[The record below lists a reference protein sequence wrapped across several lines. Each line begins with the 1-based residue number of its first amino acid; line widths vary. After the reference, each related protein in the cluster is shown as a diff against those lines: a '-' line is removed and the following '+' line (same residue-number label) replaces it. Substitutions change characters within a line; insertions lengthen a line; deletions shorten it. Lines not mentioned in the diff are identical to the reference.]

1 MTLLTPQTNSSAPV
15 PEFAQVSVEEL
26 ERLHE
31 TYADLIDWDKTPA
44 VDYIAVGTSPSVYF
58 LDENED
64 DWECD
69 DDYWEESG
77 IKISKDKVT
86 ILFIHTESGHELF
99 FDFEPNK

>member
-77 IKISKDKVT
+77 I
-86 ILFIHTESGHELF
+86 
-99 FDFEPNK
+99 NA